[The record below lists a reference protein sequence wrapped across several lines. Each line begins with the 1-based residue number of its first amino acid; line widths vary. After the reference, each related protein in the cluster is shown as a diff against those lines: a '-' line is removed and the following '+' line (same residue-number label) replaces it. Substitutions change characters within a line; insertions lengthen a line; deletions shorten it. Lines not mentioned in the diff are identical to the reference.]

1 MQVYANVQAEGLAL
15 DAHFFHHV
23 ILIAG
28 RAGDVRR
35 AFAFLD
41 DMRALAID
49 FAPET
54 AAAAVQ
60 AAIDAGDRA
69 AAASVYRRIV
79 HGSDKGLCTPDVDAF
94 ATMAQAHAAAG
105 DLPAAVAVVEGA
117 RWSRSVVCGCE
128 RYCILLC
135 FEISVLQATSILSL
149 HAHLLSGGIC
159 SWTARPYA
167 TSALRRGISA

>member
-60 AAIDAGDRA
+60 AAVDAGDRA
-69 AAASVYRRIV
+69 AATSVYRRIV
-79 HGSDKGLCTPDVDAF
+79 HASDKGLYTPDVDAF
-94 ATMAQAHAAAG
+94 ATMAQAHAVAG
-105 DLPAAVAVVEGA
+105 DLPAVVAVVEGA
-117 RWSRSVVCGCE
+117 RWGCSVVCCRERNCIPRCCE
-128 RYCILLC
+128 R
-135 FEISVLQATSILSL
+135 
-149 HAHLLSGGIC
+149 
-159 SWTARPYA
+159 
-167 TSALRRGISA
+167 